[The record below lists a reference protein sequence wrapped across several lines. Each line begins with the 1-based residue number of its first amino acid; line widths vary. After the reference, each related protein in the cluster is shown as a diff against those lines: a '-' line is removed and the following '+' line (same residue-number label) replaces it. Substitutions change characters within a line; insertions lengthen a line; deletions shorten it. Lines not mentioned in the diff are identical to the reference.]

1 MVIFRTSNLISD
13 VRTVGKLYDG
23 VKCKAPETE
32 ADDDMVEFVPVGIGH
47 KTRVQ
52 YGLQAL
58 FVTVDHGKAAA
69 GQEDYS
75 AAAASRA
82 NSRRQ
87 SSDRL
92 SIGVKSRCAI
102 HSARL

>member
-1 MVIFRTSNLISD
+1 MQ
-13 VRTVGKLYDG
+13 G
-23 VKCKAPETE
+23 PETE

-47 KTRVQ
+47 KTRVH
-52 YGLQAL
+52 YGLQVL
-58 FVTVDHGKAAA
+58 FVTVNHGKAAV

-82 NSRRQ
+82 NSWRQ

-92 SIGVKSRCAI
+92 SIGVKSRWAI